1 MSKFVQIH
9 MISSYPPANVNRDDL
24 GRPKTAVLGG
34 KNRLRISSQC
44 LKRTWRTSNVFQ
56 EALGNKK
63 GFRTKELGKAI
74 KESLTEGRPL
84 WDVMS
89 DKEENLG
96 SRETVDGK
104 TAKDWA
110 GQIIEEFGDVDEGLQ
125 HSQLVFVTPEEIE
138 KIDELLL
145 TLIENDREPGDEE
158 LDLLRNTTKAVDV
171 AMFGRMMAKKPD
183 KSIEGATQVAHA
195 LSTHEVV
202 VENDYFSAVEDL
214 NQFRED
220 AGAAHLGNREF
231 ASGLFYLYTAINRS
245 LLERTLGTQKGKEGG
260 GDIKELASRSIEAL
274 VKAMAT
280 ETPVGMKNSYGSST
294 YASYALVEKG
304 NKQPRNLSSQ
314 AFIDPVQGG
323 DFLSSSI
330 QKLKESYKRLDEVY
344 GNSLRRKEMH
354 VPAGEGTLEGVA
366 EFAGDDNF

>member
-9 MISSYPPANVNRDDL
+9 MLTSYPPANVNRDDL

-44 LKRTWRTSNVFQ
+44 LKRTWRTSAVFQ
-56 EALGNKK
+56 EALGNNK

-74 KESLTEGRPL
+74 KESLVDGRPL
-84 WDVMS
+84 WEVVNDGEGGTDERDTVG
-89 DKEENLG
+89 EE
-96 SRETVDGK
+96 
-104 TAKDWA
+104 TAEEWTSP
-110 GQIIEEFGDVDEGLQ
+110 IIKQFGDVDEGLQ

-138 KIDELLL
+138 SIDGLLS
-145 TLIENDREPGDEE
+145 TLVAEDRKPEDEE
-158 LDLLRNTTKAVDV
+158 LELLRKSTRAVDV
-171 AMFGRMMAKKPD
+171 AMFGRMMADSPD

-202 VENDYFSAVEDL
+202 MENDYFNAVEDL

-220 AGAAHLGNREF
+220 VGAAHLGNREF
-231 ASGLFYLYTAINRS
+231 ASGLFYLYTCVNRS
-245 LLERTLGTQKGKEGG
+245 LLERTLNTQNSGTDCREPT
-260 GDIKELASRSIEAL
+260 ELASDSIEAL

-304 NKQPRNLSSQ
+304 EKQPRNLSSL
-314 AFIDPVQGG
+314 AFIDPVRG
-323 DFLSSSI
+323 DKFLSQSI
-330 QKLKESYKRLDEVY
+330 QKLEESYKNLDEVY
-344 GNSLRRKEMH
+344 GDSFVRKEMN
-354 VPAGEGTLEGVA
+354 VPAGEGLLEEIA
-366 EFAGDDNF
+366 EFAANG